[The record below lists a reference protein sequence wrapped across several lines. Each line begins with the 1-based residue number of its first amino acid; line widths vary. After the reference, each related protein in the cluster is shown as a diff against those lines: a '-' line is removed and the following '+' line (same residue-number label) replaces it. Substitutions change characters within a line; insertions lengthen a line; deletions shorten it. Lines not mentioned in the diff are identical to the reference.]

1 MPTVSLS
8 VVQPEGLDNERPFS
22 ALVPSMLI
30 PDVRKYLAS
39 NRLTFKVL
47 LILDNATGQHLQ
59 SDLVAPKHQVC
70 NLASRSG
77 DHKGLQGSLHTVLYG
92 KSFQHYGREP
102 WQRDHRASLEGLQHW
117 RYHSCWRKK
126 CESHQTWNNKFLPAK
141 TVPDVALNC
150 HLRGT
155 TLRDS

>member
-92 KSFQHYGREP
+92 KDCQCYGREP
-102 WQRDHRASLEGLQHW
+102 RQREHHESLDRVYYW
-117 RYHSCWRKK
+117 
-126 CESHQTWNNKFLPAK
+126 
-141 TVPDVALNC
+141 
-150 HLRGT
+150 
-155 TLRDS
+155 

>member
-1 MPTVSLS
+1 MATVSLL

-30 PDVRKYLAS
+30 PEVRKYLAS

-59 SDLVAPKHQVC
+59 SQSDLVAPNHQVC

-77 DHKGLQGSLHTVLYG
+77 DHKGLQGSLHTVIYG
-92 KSFQHYGREP
+92 ISFQHYGREP
-102 WQRDHRASLEGLQHW
+102 
-117 RYHSCWRKK
+117 
-126 CESHQTWNNKFLPAK
+126 
-141 TVPDVALNC
+141 
-150 HLRGT
+150 
-155 TLRDS
+155 